1 MQETNTSNNFL
12 QNGIKHLFAEV
23 GKKTH
28 LDEESLALLAHS
40 KFASR
45 LPCPFQEGELEKAIG
60 GIHHD
65 GN

>member
-28 LDEESLALLAHS
+28 LDEESLALLAHP